1 MPSLTSRPLRF
12 PCSSYSELAMSM
24 TPTQILSAEQIKEV
38 HRNTS
43 RILKE
48 IGVKVPNPEV
58 LACFDRNG
66 AEVDFSHEMVR
77 LPEELVQR
85 CLELQIANN
94 ARNAP
99 KDRREADRAP
109 LSGTMA
115 TQPFIFDH
123 KNGLRRQG
131 SLSDLLGA
139 IVLGNHL
146 SAVRRVSC
154 LVVPGEYPYQ
164 ASDALSFYL
173 LYTYATKPVFSW
185 MYSLQSAG
193 CIMEM
198 AAAAARDTA
207 HFQSGSL
214 LEYNVETISPLRFAP
229 HSLQI
234 MLECA
239 RKGVPMSC
247 GPMLVMGS
255 SAPMSHLATMTL
267 ENAEILATLAAIIV
281 LNPENPRFDYVAPA
295 HSMNMA
301 NGLCSFGSP
310 NQAIFALM
318 ARQIADSYGF
328 DRVVVNC
335 GLSDALYPDYQ
346 CGIERGVTL
355 AFASAAG
362 VDEVGLMGI
371 VGADQA
377 ASFEQ
382 LAIDDGFLCREGH
395 RSFEG
400 VRGRIREILGAHYP
414 PAPAI
419 TEGKQ
424 AELESI
430 LKRHFGAQLVQRF
443 LADLKRSVERDGK
456 EQVSWT

>member
-1 MPSLTSRPLRF
+1 
-12 PCSSYSELAMSM
+12 
-24 TPTQILSAEQIKEV
+24 
-38 HRNTS
+38 
-43 RILKE
+43 
-48 IGVKVPNPEV
+48 
-58 LACFDRNG
+58 
-66 AEVDFSHEMVR
+66 
-77 LPEELVQR
+77 
-85 CLELQIANN
+85 
-94 ARNAP
+94 
-99 KDRREADRAP
+99 
-109 LSGTMA
+109 MA

-123 KNGLRRQG
+123 KSGLRRQG

-146 SAVRRVSC
+146 EAVRRVSC
-154 LVVPGEYPYQ
+154 LVVPGAYPYH
-164 ASDALSFYL
+164 AADALSFYL

-185 MYSLQSAG
+185 MYSLESAR
-193 CIMEM
+193 CIIEM
-198 AAAAARDTA
+198 AEAAARDEA
-207 HFQSGSL
+207 HLRSGAL
-214 LEYNVETISPLRFAP
+214 LEYNVETVSPFRFAP

-234 MLECA
+234 MQECA
-239 RKGVPMSC
+239 LGGIPMSC

-281 LNPENPRFDYVAPA
+281 INPDNPRFDYIAPA
-295 HSMNMA
+295 HSMNMS
-301 NGLCSFGSP
+301 NGMCSFGSP
-310 NQAIFALM
+310 NQAVFALM

-335 GLSDALYPDYQ
+335 GLSDALYPDCQ

-355 AFASAAG
+355 AFAAAAG

-382 LAIDDGFLCREGH
+382 LAIDDGFLRRDGH
-395 RSFEG
+395 GSFEG
-400 VRGRIREILGAHYP
+400 IRGQIREILGAGYP

-419 TEGKQ
+419 TEEKR
-424 AELESI
+424 AELEYI
-430 LKRHFGAQLVQRF
+430 LRRHFGAELVRRF
-443 LADLKRSVERDGK
+443 LTDLERSVERNGK